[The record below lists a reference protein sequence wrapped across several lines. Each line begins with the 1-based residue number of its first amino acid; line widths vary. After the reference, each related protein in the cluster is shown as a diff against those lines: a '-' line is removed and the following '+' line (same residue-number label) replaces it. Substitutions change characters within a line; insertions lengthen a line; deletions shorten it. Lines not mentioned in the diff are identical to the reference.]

1 MMQIYC
7 YLTILQIEITFLY
20 RHMTIFNFLSKLM
33 DTLIDRIKMIIEAK
47 GYSPRA
53 FAIAIGFNYST
64 LNNYLTGR
72 RSTIDSEL
80 IEKVLTSFDD
90 ISAEWLLRGKG
101 DILIQK
107 EETEPGMDKLKSI
120 VYTIAN
126 LQDEIN
132 EKTMLT
138 QRLLEENQKLKGEL
152 AMLKNERNIG

>member
-1 MMQIYC
+1 MI
-7 YLTILQIEITFLY
+7 
-20 RHMTIFNFLSKLM
+20 N
-33 DTLIDRIKMIIEAK
+33 RIKEVIALS
-47 GYSPRA
+47 GLSDRA
-53 FAIAIGFNYST
+53 FAIKCGIKQNT
-64 LNNYLTGR
+64 LSRQLGGVSEVSA
-72 RSTIDSEL
+72 STINAILDNYE
-80 IEKVLTSFDD
+80 E

-101 DILIQK
+101 SMLLQK

-152 AMLKNERNIG
+152 AMLKNERHIG

>member
-80 IEKVLTSFDD
+80 IEKALMSFDD

-132 EKTMLT
+132 EKTVLT

-152 AMLKNERNIG
+152 AMLKNERNVG

>member
-1 MMQIYC
+1 MI
-7 YLTILQIEITFLY
+7 
-20 RHMTIFNFLSKLM
+20 N
-33 DTLIDRIKMIIEAK
+33 RIKEVIALS
-47 GYSPRA
+47 GLSDRA
-53 FAIAIGFNYST
+53 FAIKCGIKQNT
-64 LNNYLTGR
+64 LSRQLGGVSEVSA
-72 RSTIDSEL
+72 STINAILDNYE
-80 IEKVLTSFDD
+80 E

-101 DILIQK
+101 SMLLQK

-152 AMLKNERNIG
+152 AMLKNERNIE